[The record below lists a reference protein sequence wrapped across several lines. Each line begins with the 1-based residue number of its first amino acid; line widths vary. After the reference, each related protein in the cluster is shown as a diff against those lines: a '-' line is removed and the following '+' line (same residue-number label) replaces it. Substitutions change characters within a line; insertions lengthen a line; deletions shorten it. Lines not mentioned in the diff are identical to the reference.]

1 MKESKKPCAAL
12 TIQLLHSVQ
21 SKAFLLF
28 LILFGLLGTAGGTA
42 AEEAPYYRDLFSD
55 TWVGQD
61 AHKH

>member
-1 MKESKKPCAAL
+1 MKANQGSLCHTRRKG
-12 TIQLLHSVQ
+12 I
-21 SKAFLLF
+21 FLF